1 MPATGA
7 TMVGR
12 GLGPRRLHWRA
23 TRNRRA
29 CESAPPAGRTQQRIE
44 LLEKTANFQRGSE
57 VRWCAALDNP
67 RGVLSIHISSWA
79 LSGASLEI
87 RIWECAALIVFGG
100 RHSQHGWERRPHSFL
115 WNSSVG
121 KERNEVY
128 GCGVIAYRWFAQG
141 VVEDY

>member
-1 MPATGA
+1 MLRC
-7 TMVGR
+7 VG
-12 GLGPRRLHWRA
+12 
-23 TRNRRA
+23 N
-29 CESAPPAGRTQQRIE
+29 
-44 LLEKTANFQRGSE
+44 QRG
-57 VRWCAALDNP
+57 A
-67 RGVLSIHISSWA
+67 LSIQISCKA

-87 RIWECAALIVFGG
+87 RIRECAASIVFEG
-100 RHSQHGWERRPHSFL
+100 RHSRHGWERRPRPFP